1 MALYRCFSI
10 NIFMGALRPQRRKNG
25 FCCRGLDAGSDLQPA
40 LSCWLLCPA
49 LHTHARLLQPISR
62 QHKVSNV
69 LVYTSPQCPPP
80 QQEMVVALRKRVVQ
94 PPCTSLSSGFA
105 ICSLQRVQMYL
116 SFTARQSS
124 MGLVF
129 RDTKQSQSQRESL
142 QALSILAR
150 RSTPSQTSPPFLT
163 ARMETG
169 SQDSLLVWQFPTFFS
184 SGFCCAVVTVGG
196 LRAVSYFQASKT
208 LRQ

>member
-69 LVYTSPQCPPP
+69 LVYTSPQCPRPP
-80 QQEMVVALRKRVVQ
+80 ARNGGGSQEKGG
-94 PPCTSLSSGFA
+94 PTSLHQFVQWVCNLQPTACPNVLELHSKA
-105 ICSLQRVQMYL
+105 ILHGTGLQRH
-116 SFTARQSS
+116 
-124 MGLVF
+124 
-129 RDTKQSQSQRESL
+129 
-142 QALSILAR
+142 QA
-150 RSTPSQTSPPFLT
+150 
-163 ARMETG
+163 
-169 SQDSLLVWQFPTFFS
+169 
-184 SGFCCAVVTVGG
+184 VTVAAG
-196 LRAVSYFQASKT
+196 VTASTQHPCKEKYSIANKPS
-208 LRQ
+208 LFNS